1 MEVITPMSCSENMTG
16 DRGAHN
22 AYSVYNVPGPG
33 SVTIGSRDNSPDL
46 LNMFHIL
53 VQGKFKYKIC
63 GKHL

>member
-1 MEVITPMSCSENMTG
+1 MEVITPISCSENMTG
-16 DRGAHN
+16 DRGA
-22 AYSVYNVPGPG
+22 YSVYNVPSPG
-33 SVTIGSRDNSPDL
+33 SATISSRDNSPDL

>member
-16 DRGAHN
+16 DRGAR
-22 AYSVYNVPGPG
+22 SVYNGNVPSPG
-33 SVTIGSRDNSPDL
+33 SVTISSRDNSPDL